1 MKRIRGKRG
10 KYLRKLGVEG
20 HDKMTMV
27 WGGWKGLTS

>member
-27 WGGWKGLTS
+27 